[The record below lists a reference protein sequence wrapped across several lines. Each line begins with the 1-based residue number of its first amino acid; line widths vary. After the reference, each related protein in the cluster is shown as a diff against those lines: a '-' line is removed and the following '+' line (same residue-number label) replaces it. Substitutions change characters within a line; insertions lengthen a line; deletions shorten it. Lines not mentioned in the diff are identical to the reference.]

1 MVSKAWNQI
10 KSLDLI
16 HIMHF
21 GPLTDLYGTP
31 GAPKRAH
38 FGPKRPFLGPLRSSE
53 SLGGQIWSQLPLI
66 GPTQL
71 VTWHPHTLAWYRPS
85 SGPPGALKGPVL
97 AQNVPFGAPEVP
109 GRPLEDQIW
118 LQCNYLDTPHGYIP
132 TKNISGPK
140 KGHFGPKL
148 ALLGPLGAQKRAE
161 TRSKCVVTMSLTL
174 AEQPVAVRTKF
185 CPRGPSWDLWVPKR
199 DIWGQNWPFWGPRGS
214 RRGPIP
220 GQSVSMPC
228 DQLCWTNQR

>member
-161 TRSKCVVTMSLTL
+161 TRPKCVVTMSLTL

-199 DIWGQNWPFWGPRGS
+199 DIWGQNWPFWGPRGPEEG
-214 RRGPIP
+214 RY
-220 GQSVSMPC
+220 QAKVC
-228 DQLCWTNQR
+228 

>member
-1 MVSKAWNQI
+1 MVSKAWN
-10 KSLDLI
+10 
-16 HIMHF
+16 
-21 GPLTDLYGTP
+21 
-31 GAPKRAH
+31 
-38 FGPKRPFLGPLRSSE
+38 
-53 SLGGQIWSQLPLI
+53 QIWSQLPLI

-109 GRPLEDQIW
+109 GGPLEDQIW

-161 TRSKCVVTMSLTL
+161 TRPKCVVTMSLTL

-199 DIWGQNWPFWGPRGS
+199 DIWGQNWPFWGPRGPEEGRYQAKVCGCHVTNCVGPIS
-214 RRGPIP
+214 GSWDQIWPPRLSEDLRGPKKGLLGP
-220 GQSVSMPC
+220 K
-228 DQLCWTNQR
+228 